1 VYTPADGRV
10 PTKLDVYEFDGK
22 GVAMSMYNTDE
33 VGPNRSPTIIEGLR
47 YFVVDIRLRTFVVQ
61 DGFD

>member
-33 VGPNRSPTIIEGLR
+33 VGLNRYATILEGLI
-47 YFVVDIRLRTFVVQ
+47 YFLVDIRLCTFVVQ